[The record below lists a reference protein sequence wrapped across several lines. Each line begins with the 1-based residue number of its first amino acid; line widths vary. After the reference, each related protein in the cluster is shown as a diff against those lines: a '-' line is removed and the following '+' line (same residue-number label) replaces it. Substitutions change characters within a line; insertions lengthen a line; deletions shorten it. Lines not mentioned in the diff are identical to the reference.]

1 VTFFSGLVDKYNRLR
16 CLQDSIY
23 QKLLLDARQSLSVPA
38 YPPRRLFIYG
48 HQRSTNPANFVKIDP
63 VDVEIIGLTKITKI
77 YKTTA
82 KRKPSPKRLRESG

>member
-1 VTFFSGLVDKYNRLR
+1 MSPGFYIPKIITR
-16 CLQDSIY
+16 CKAKPVSNP
-23 QKLLLDARQSLSVPA
+23 PA
-38 YPPRRLFIYG
+38 YPPRRLFVYG